1 MMLSMV
7 DYVFFCSFI
16 FSLSYKVRLINCR
29 RTGVNGQSIDV
40 ADAPAWSARIHAA
53 HRAVPARAAR
63 TRCAAH
69 TPARVLRCTHAP
81 ASRARAGLCFLL
93 FGRRCF
99 VLVKRQSRIDR
110 GEFRQY
116 VYVGVTKRLEHSQ
129 GAVPTSKLNWGPAQP
144 KQRTRPET
152 GPRWRRR
159 AAPRAAPSSP
169 APPAALPAH
178 ANTLLARSRVQ
189 TTQPRH
195 LHTAAPTTNSL
206 ALTTSRDLPPIPSRP
221 HTAPPLPTTTHQ
233 KKTLANLCT

>member
-1 MMLSMV
+1 M
-7 DYVFFCSFI
+7 
-16 FSLSYKVRLINCR
+16 
-29 RTGVNGQSIDV
+29 NGQSIDV

-63 TRCAAH
+63 TRCAPH
-69 TPARVLRCTHAP
+69 TPARVLRCTHPP

-169 APPAALPAH
+169 APPAALPPHHAH
-178 ANTLLARSRVQ
+178 TPLARSRVQ
-189 TTQPRH
+189 TADPRH
-195 LHTAAPTTNSL
+195 LQTAAPATNSP
-206 ALTTSRDLPPIPSRP
+206 ALTTCRDPPPITPRP
-221 HTAPPLPTTTHQ
+221 HTALPSQPHHTARN
-233 KKTLANLCT
+233 TLANLRT